1 MRKII
6 LFVALAAL
14 AGCTTT
20 GTTQE
25 MVNLA
30 QATQTAKIAA
40 AQLTA
45 AGCQTGAIPAQDC
58 ATAQLSYEGWKA
70 LNATKLN
77 ALLLNCQD
85 AALQA
90 QVQKII
96 DAGYPVLS
104 FTEVAK

>member
-1 MRKII
+1 MQKII

-25 MVNLA
+25 MVKLA
-30 QATQTAKIAA
+30 QTTQVAKIAG

-45 AGCQTGAIPAQDC
+45 AGCQTGAIQAQDC
-58 ATAQLSYEGWKA
+58 ATAQLSYEGWKV
-70 LNATKLN
+70 LNSAKLN

-85 AALQA
+85 EALQA
-90 QVQKII
+90 QVQKMI

-104 FTEVAK
+104 FTAVTK